1 MERTNR
7 GQAPRCTRRPV
18 TLAALTIVLLLAAR
32 LDARP
37 AAPSGWPAQERVV
50 ARVYYE
56 DSRDIARLS
65 DYDVWEY
72 NNVAAGYVLVAVDG
86 PGYAALAAD
95 GWRVAVDETATAQI
109 STPSGGTAYFDDY
122 RTVAELYAD
131 LDAATTAHPL
141 LTEPLTYGQSYC
153 LAQGGCVTPGG
164 DALPGYPLRAI
175 RVTNETVAGSS
186 TVTGDSVTRGQKPV
200 FFLMANIH
208 AREITTPEIAMR
220 FLDLLLDGYGADAD
234 VTWLVDHH
242 EIWIVPTANPDGH
255 WLVELGEQEEYGG
268 APFYQRK
275 NARLAN
281 LLDGVDDCAI
291 WPPPTNGGGEHF
303 GVDLNRNHSF
313 AWGGEGSSPEPC
325 SPTFRGAAP
334 ASESE
339 VSQLEALLRALVPD
353 QRGPDMD
360 DPAPDDTTGLLITL
374 HSFSDL
380 ILWPWGHLYVDA
392 PNKAGLKAIGDKLA
406 TFNGYRS
413 CQAAAWDCLY
423 AAAGATDDWAYGEL
437 GIPAYTFEIG
447 GESDGFMPDYSI
459 IDLNQ
464 WPENRP
470 ALLYAAKLART
481 PYQTIH
487 GPDVLDLRV
496 TAPGPLRELTAL
508 IDATTNSGRPIAAAV
523 YSLDVPPWEAEVM
536 PVPLSAADGAFDSPT
551 ERVVGQF
558 ATDLLTPGR
567 HTLFIRGQDD
577 AGNWGPVSAVFVDGP
592 LPPATEWL
600 FLPAVVSTQ

>member
-1 MERTNR
+1 MGHTNR
-7 GQAPRCTRRPV
+7 RQQPHSLRRPAV
-18 TLAALTIVLLLAAR
+18 LAAVTIVILLATR

-37 AAPSGWPAQERVV
+37 VALPGWPGQEQVV
-50 ARVYYE
+50 ARVYYA
-56 DSRDIARLS
+56 DNRDIARLS

-72 NNVAAGYVLVAVDG
+72 NNVAERYVLVAVDG

-95 GWRVAVDETATAQI
+95 GWRVAVDEAATQRL
-109 STPSGGTAYFDDY
+109 GGPANKAAYFDDY
-122 RTVAELYAD
+122 RTVAELYDD
-131 LDAATTAHPL
+131 LDAAAAAHPL
-141 LTEPLTYGQSYC
+141 LTEPLNYGQSYC
-153 LAQGGCVTPGG
+153 LSRGGCLTPGG
-164 DALPGYPLRAI
+164 DDLAGYPLRAI
-175 RVTNETVAGSS
+175 RVTNEAVAGSS
-186 TVTGDSVTRGQKPV
+186 TITGDRVTRGQKPV

-220 FLDLLLDGYGADAD
+220 FLNLLLDGYGTDAD
-234 VTWLVDHH
+234 VTWLVDYH

-255 WLVELGEQEEYGG
+255 WLVELGEQEKYGG
-268 APFYQRK
+268 LPFYQRK

-281 LLDGVDDCAI
+281 LLDGMDDCAI
-291 WPPPTNGGGEHF
+291 WPPPNGGGDHY

-313 AWGGEGSSPEPC
+313 AWGGDGSSPEPC
-325 SPTFRGAAP
+325 DLTFRGPAP

-339 VSQLEALLRALVPD
+339 VAQLEALVRALVPD
-353 QRGPDMD
+353 QRGPEMN
-360 DPAPDDTTGLLITL
+360 DPAPEDATGLLITL
-374 HSFSDL
+374 HSFSNL

-392 PNKAGLKAIGDKLA
+392 PNKADLKAIGDKLA

-437 GIPAYTFEIG
+437 GIPAFTFEIG
-447 GESDGFMPDYSI
+447 GYEDGFMPVFDIVDSK
-459 IDLNQ
+459 Q

-496 TAPGPLRELTAL
+496 TPPGPLRELTATL
-508 IDATTNSGRPIAAAV
+508 DSSNNGNRPITAAV
-523 YSLDVPPWEAEVM
+523 YSLDVPPWQAEVM

-558 ATDLLTPGR
+558 DTALLTPGR
-567 HTLFIRGQDD
+567 HTLFVRGQDD
-577 AGNWGPVSAVFVDGP
+577 AGNWGPVSAVFVEGP
-592 LPPATEWL
+592 LPPPTEWL
-600 FLPAVVSTQ
+600 YLPAVVSVQ

>member
-1 MERTNR
+1 MGRTNR
-7 GQAPRCTRRPV
+7 GHQPRHTRRPV
-18 TLAALTIVLLLAAR
+18 TLAALTIILLLAAR

-37 AAPSGWPAQERVV
+37 AVLSGWPGQEQVV

-72 NNVAAGYVLVAVDG
+72 NNVAEGYVLAAVDG
-86 PGYAALAAD
+86 ADYAALAAD
-95 GWRVAVDETATAQI
+95 GWRVAVDEAATTQLTAPDNA
-109 STPSGGTAYFDDY
+109 TPFFGNY
-122 RTVAELYAD
+122 RTVDELYAD
-131 LDAATTAHPL
+131 LDEISVAHPQL
-141 LTEPLTYGQSYC
+141 IELLTYGQSYC
-153 LAQGGCVTPGG
+153 LGHGGCLTPGG
-164 DALPGYPLRAI
+164 DTLPGYPLRAV
-175 RVTNETVAGSS
+175 RVTNEAIAGSS
-186 TVTGDSVTRGQKPV
+186 NVSGDTVTRGQKPI

-220 FLDLLLDGYGADAD
+220 FLDLLLDGYGSDAD
-234 VTWLVDHH
+234 ITWLVDYH

-255 WLVELGEQEEYGG
+255 WLVELGEQEGYGG
-268 APFYQRK
+268 WPFYQRK
-275 NARLAN
+275 NAKQEN
-281 LLDGVDDCAI
+281 LIDGMDDCSI
-291 WPPPTNGGGEHF
+291 WPPTGGDHY

-339 VSQLEALLRALVPD
+339 VAQLEALIRALVPD
-353 QRGPDMD
+353 QRGPAMD
-360 DPAPDDTTGLLITL
+360 DPAPDNTTGLLITL

-392 PNKAGLKAIGDKLA
+392 PNKTDLKAIGDKLA

-437 GIPAYTFEIG
+437 GIPAFTFEIG
-447 GESDGFMPDYSI
+447 GEFMPLYEE
-459 IDLNQ
+459 IDGEQ

-481 PYQTIH
+481 PYQTIR
-487 GPDVLDLRV
+487 GPDALDLRV
-496 TAPGPLRELTAL
+496 TAPGPLRELTAA
-508 IDATTNSGRPIAAAV
+508 INGSRNGNRPIAAAV
-523 YSLDVPPWEAEVM
+523 YTLDVPPWQPEAM
-536 PVPLSAADGAFDSPT
+536 PTPLSAADGAFDSPT

-558 ATDLLTPGR
+558 DTALLAPGR
-567 HTLFIRGQDD
+567 HTLFVRGQDT

-592 LPPATEWL
+592 LPPPTKWL
-600 FLPAVVSTQ
+600 FLPAVVGDQ